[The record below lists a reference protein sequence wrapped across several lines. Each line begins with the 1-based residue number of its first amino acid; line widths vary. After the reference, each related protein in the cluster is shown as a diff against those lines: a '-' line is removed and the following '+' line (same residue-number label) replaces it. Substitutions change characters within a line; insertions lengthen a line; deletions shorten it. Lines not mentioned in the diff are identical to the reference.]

1 MLGLMEGRSSILLPL
16 VAATLFSGLAGYVGW
31 TLGSEI
37 HADSE
42 SEAVPGHAI
51 LTEFRL
57 PSLEGGEIG
66 PADYRGEVLVVD
78 FWATWCS
85 PCRVQA
91 RILETIR
98 EEFEGRGVNFLAVS
112 LGEEEGL
119 VRTFSEENPFPYPV
133 LYDTEDAIAT
143 QAEIYALPTVMVVDR
158 SGNVSY
164 LQSGLSDVPTLREAL
179 ESAAL

>member
-16 VAATLFSGLAGYVGW
+16 VAATLFSGLAGFVGW
-31 TLGSEI
+31 TLGSAT

-42 SEAVPGHAI
+42 SAAVSGHEI

-66 PADYRGEVLVVD
+66 PADFRGEVLVVD

-98 EEFEGRGVNFLAVS
+98 EEFEGRGVSFLAVS
-112 LGEEEGL
+112 LGEEESL
-119 VRTFSEENPFPYPV
+119 VRTFAEENPFPYPV

-164 LQSGLSDVPTLREAL
+164 LEAGLSDVPTLREAL